1 MLLLIKK
8 KFKNQKPNLFFEI
21 EKLFELLGKL
31 AEFFSLFK

>member
-1 MLLLIKK
+1 MLLIIKK
-8 KFKNQKPNLFFEI
+8 NLKTKNLILFFEI